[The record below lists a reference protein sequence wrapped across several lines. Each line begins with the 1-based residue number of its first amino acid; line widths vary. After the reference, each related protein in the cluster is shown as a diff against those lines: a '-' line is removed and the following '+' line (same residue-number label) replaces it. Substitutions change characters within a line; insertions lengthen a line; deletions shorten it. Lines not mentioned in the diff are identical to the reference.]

1 VLELIFMIDYEE
13 AKMNDPSLLDKSLL
27 VARFSLTDLKAAKE
41 EETIVTL
48 ENIANILSVR
58 SVAVFP

>member
-1 VLELIFMIDYEE
+1 M
-13 AKMNDPSLLDKSLL
+13 KDPSLFDRSLL
-27 VARFSLTDLKAAKE
+27 VAGFSLTDLKAAKE

-58 SVAVFP
+58 SVAMFP